1 MTEELSSHSLHY
13 VVLETVQ
20 RRPLLTGDLKP
31 LAEWGIRNLPGR
43 FPGLKVVRTSVEQAR
58 VRLLLDFQRLDEDV
72 LRVLQ
77 SFKSEVK
84 NLAKKKGFT
93 EDQLWQWNYEDRL
106 IDSWEQMLEIEKS
119 FPSP

>member
-43 FPGLKVVRTSVEQAR
+43 FPGLKVVKASVEEGR
-58 VRLLLDFQRLDEDV
+58 VQLLLDFQRLDEDV
-72 LRVLQ
+72 MRVLQ

-84 NLAKKKGFT
+84 NLAKKKGFA
-93 EDQLWQWNYEDRL
+93 EDQLWQWNYEDHL
-106 IDSWEQMLEIEKS
+106 IDSLEQMQEIEKS
-119 FPSP
+119 FPPA